1 MCSLEEYLEILTAWG
16 RDRRGWQ
23 GLSLKCFLE
32 MLSPPPT
39 SPSAPGRVAAVT
51 GPRYFQVYLFME
63 TEYMKE
69 NVFVS
74 VNSSLLEL
82 PFCSVRNCLN

>member
-1 MCSLEEYLEILTAWG
+1 MCSLEEYLEILTAG
-16 RDRRGWQ
+16 GQDRRGWQ
-23 GLSLKCFLE
+23 GLSLKCSLE
-32 MLSPPPT
+32 MLSPPLT

-74 VNSSLLEL
+74 VNSSLL
-82 PFCSVRNCLN
+82 